1 MVLWRDRHPQTRE
14 DSLLELTHVIVE
26 AKNFHDR
33 MSADWRAVKAD
44 SVVSVPVGDFRITE
58 ADAVIL
64 LRGKRLKN

>member
-1 MVLWRDRHPQTRE
+1 M
-14 DSLLELTHVIVE
+14 IVE
-26 AKNFHDR
+26 AENFHDR